1 MKAEE
6 QRLLAKEA
14 AQARGIK
21 KRSHKK
27 TCGASRSSAGSL
39 LRLLIGNC
47 CRHRRRTLSAQ
58 RKPAAASA
66 PRFAYEYAKAKRLNR
81 AAGRR
86 IMSRFLGEMGWLV
99 RRRLL
104 DEGAAHEIH
113 PTVAAERTS
122 REATRCR
129 RSTAAPSRD
138 LSASPDL
145 SSAGEPSSARCAA
158 VQDSADRKTKTPA
171 GVALRQAFEIMASPR
186 GFEPRYRP

>member
-86 IMSRFLGEMGWLV
+86 IMSRFLGEMGWLA

-145 SSAGEPSSARCAA
+145 YPRENPQAHA
-158 VQDSADRKTKTPA
+158 VQPSKIPLTEK
-171 GVALRQAFEIMASPR
+171 QK
-186 GFEPRYRP
+186 RPQESHSGRHLK